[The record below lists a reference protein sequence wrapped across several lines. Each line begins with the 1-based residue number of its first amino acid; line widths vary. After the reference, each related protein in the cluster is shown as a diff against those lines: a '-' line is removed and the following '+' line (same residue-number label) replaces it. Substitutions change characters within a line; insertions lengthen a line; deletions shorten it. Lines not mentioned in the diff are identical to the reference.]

1 VAGGRTAIFAELFL
15 SGIIDAEAELIKCQR
30 ELKKEYLKEKLAYL
44 NAQISSAEKT
54 GEGNVGDLLGE
65 FQKISKELHTL

>member
-1 VAGGRTAIFAELFL
+1 M
-15 SGIIDAEAELIKCQR
+15 IKCQR